1 MVQNTSTEAREAA
14 IIAEALRDA
23 PWRKRAQLNAEFDQ
37 ACREFD
43 AMHVRPIVAPPG
55 THGPGDYGPDSFG
68 GSDFP

>member
-37 ACREFD
+37 ACLEFD
-43 AMHVRPIVAPPG
+43 AMQVRERAVHCRPIADPEVR
-55 THGPGDYGPDSFG
+55 
-68 GSDFP
+68 